1 MSDPRIIAALD
12 PGLTNVGLGL
22 VARYGAKL
30 DLVESQHIH
39 APAADNLET
48 PEAKREDMNRRLK
61 KIWRDVALVCREYRP
76 ALFGIEDQQ
85 GVRVG
90 ARMNQKRQ
98 IEAARKGQTIKAFG
112 MSADADYVA
121 EVVGLAKAVAFSYGI
136 PVLMYSPQQ
145 AKIAVC
151 GRGHGHAEK
160 SEVIKAV
167 RLYFPGIESNGQVLR
182 EHEADAIAGAIYCE
196 RVTLLAARRAG

>member
-1 MSDPRIIAALD
+1 VSDPRVIAALD

-39 APAADNLET
+39 SPAAEKLDT
-48 PEAKREDMNRRLK
+48 PEAKRDDLNRRLK
-61 KIWRDVALVCREYRP
+61 KIWRDIALVCRDYRP
-76 ALFGIEDQQ
+76 VLFGIEDQQ

-90 ARMNQKRQ
+90 ARMNAKRQ
-98 IEAARKGQTIKAFG
+98 IEAAREGRSIKSFG
-112 MSADADYVA
+112 MSAEADYVA
-121 EVVGLAKAVAFSYGI
+121 EVVGIVKAVAFSYGV
-136 PVLMYSPQQ
+136 PVMMYTAQQ

-160 SEVIKAV
+160 REVIQAV
-167 RLYFPGIESNGQVLR
+167 RHYFPGIERDGHVLK

-196 RVTLLAARRAG
+196 RITMLQARRAG